1 MGFKLLK
8 EAYDIKHIVC
18 VCNEEKYK
26 GRVICIGSPYIH
38 DIIVISMDGKVL
50 KRNEDGRWVNEEL
63 FRYQQEFD
71 ADPDKLKRIVETPD
85 VFDADKNQTVYI
97 YDSFGR
103 IREETCQD
111 FGWPNVTN
119 KGELMYENTAFKT
132 FREAYKCALRNT
144 SYTVWDR
151 VNNRC
156 RIKERLYDL
165 WRAFRWI
172 YISRRNWFYVRTILR
187 VKAFFKKD

>member
-18 VCNEEKYK
+18 VTNEEKY
-26 GRVICIGSPYIH
+26 GGEAICIGSPYIH
-38 DIIVISMDGKVL
+38 DIIVVDMNGKVL
-50 KRNEDGRWVNEEL
+50 KRHEDRRSVNEEL
-63 FRYQQEFD
+63 YRYQKEFD
-71 ADPDKLKRIVETPD
+71 ADPEKLKRIVTTPD

-97 YDSFGR
+97 YDFGR
-103 IREETCQD
+103 IREELCQE

-132 FREAYKCALRNT
+132 FREAYKCAQRNT
-144 SYTVWDR
+144 AFTRWDR
-151 VNNRC
+151 INNRL
-156 RIKERLYDL
+156 RIKEQLYDL

-172 YISRRNWFYVRTILR
+172 FIKRFNWFHVRTILR
-187 VKAFFKKD
+187 VKAFFKKN

>member
-18 VCNEEKYK
+18 VCNEKKYK
-26 GRVICIGSPYIH
+26 GEVICIGSAYVH
-38 DIIVISMDGKVL
+38 DLIVIGMDGKVL
-50 KRNEDGRWVNEEL
+50 KRYNDGRRVNEEL
-63 FRYQQEFD
+63 YRYQQEFD
-71 ADPDKLKRIVETPD
+71 ADADKLKRIVTTSD

-97 YDSFGR
+97 YDFGR
-103 IREETCQD
+103 IREELCQE

-132 FREAYKCALRNT
+132 FREAYKCALENT
-144 SYTVWDR
+144 AYDKWDR
-151 VNNRC
+151 VNNREC
-156 RIKERLYDL
+156 IKERLHGL

-172 YISRRNWFYVRTILR
+172 FIKRFNWFYVRTILR
-187 VKAFFKKD
+187 IKATFKKN